1 MLTKTHQTAERVT
14 HTHTHTH
21 THTGVTSRNNL
32 DLVSMLKNI
41 YTS

>member
-1 MLTKTHQTAERVT
+1 MLTKVRKIVNILTHIE
-14 HTHTHTH
+14 
-21 THTGVTSRNNL
+21 SRNNL